1 MSFTIQPDDAVRP
14 YVIVPDNTE
23 KPAATKEA
31 NISFYVFIDGHY
43 KLIKNLQCMSSIT

>member
-23 KPAATKEA
+23 NRQQQRSK
-31 NISFYVFIDGHY
+31 Y
-43 KLIKNLQCMSSIT
+43 